1 MEVSK
6 YSSLSVLVAGCGAIG
21 KRHID
26 ILKQLGVGSISVC
39 DPNKDYVKVITD
51 KYPDI
56 KVVESY
62 EKGLEEKPFAVF
74 ILTPTKMHI
83 PMTFF

>member
-6 YSSLSVLVAGCGAIG
+6 YSNLSVLVAGCGAIG

-26 ILKQLGVGSISVC
+26 ILQQLKVGKINVC
-39 DPNKDYVKVITD
+39 DPNQAYVKEVVD

-56 KVVESY
+56 NVVESY
-62 EKGLEEKPFAVF
+62 EKGLEQ
-74 ILTPTKMHI
+74 
-83 PMTFF
+83 